1 MTPLAFFSQHE
12 HIPAMRIWLPA
23 LFLLAAACTP
33 AAPAGQETAQPEP
46 GVVSSGSQPAA
57 ANCLNRSSDQIGGP
71 FHLTAH
77 DGGPTTEANF
87 KGRKTLVYFGF
98 THCPDV
104 CPTTLFT
111 IGKAI
116 SLMPPGKPVP
126 RTVLISVDPARDT
139 PEALAQYIRSNGF
152 PQDITG
158 LTGTLD
164 ELKKVSDAFAAP
176 FSRDEDADSASG
188 YLVSHS
194 SILYLMDENWKL
206 KTFFT
211 EGQSAQEIASC
222 LAEIG

>member
-1 MTPLAFFSQHE
+1 MPPLAFSSQHE
-12 HIPAMRIWLPA
+12 HIALMRIWLPA

-33 AAPAGQETAQPEP
+33 QAPADNAAARPEP
-46 GVVSSGSQPAA
+46 GVTSSGMQTAA
-57 ANCLNRSSDQIGGP
+57 ANCLNRSSDKIGGP
-71 FHLTAH
+71 FHLTAQ

-116 SLMPPGKPVP
+116 SLLPPGKPVP

-152 PQDITG
+152 PEDITG
-158 LTGTLD
+158 LTGTID
-164 ELKKVSDAFAAP
+164 ELKQVSDEFAAP

-194 SILYLMDENWKL
+194 SILYLMDENWQL

-211 EGQSAQEIASC
+211 EGQSAQEIATC